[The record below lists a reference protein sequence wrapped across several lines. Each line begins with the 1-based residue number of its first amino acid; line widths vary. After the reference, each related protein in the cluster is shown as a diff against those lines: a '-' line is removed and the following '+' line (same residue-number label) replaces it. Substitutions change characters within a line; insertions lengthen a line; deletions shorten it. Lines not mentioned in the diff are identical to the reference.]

1 MFNEIYKKIKEY
13 DNIVIV
19 RHIGVDPDA
28 LCSQI
33 ALRDSILL
41 TFPNKNVIAIG
52 NGSGKFSSFG
62 KLDKIQTFSNALLIV
77 CDTPDMKRLD
87 SARISDFSYSIKI
100 DHHPF
105 IEKFCDLEYI
115 DDTKTSASEIILSMI
130 FSTPLLCN
138 LEIASTLY
146 AGIVSD
152 SNRFL
157 FNNTSTE
164 TFSLLAKLLK
174 EYPISLED
182 VYKKLYMRPLAEV
195 RLEGYIASN
204 MIVTEHGLGY
214 IVLKNDLLVSLGVD
228 SASPGN
234 MVNHFNYIK
243 EVIVWATITEDV
255 KNGVFRI
262 SIRSRGPIINEL
274 AEKYYGGG
282 HKMASGARVK
292 TLEEALHLME
302 ELDELLNQYTEGD
315 IDGN

>member
-1 MFNEIYKKIKEY
+1 MFDEIYKKIKEY

-28 LCSQI
+28 LCSQL

-52 NGSGKFSSFG
+52 NGSGKFSSLG
-62 KLDKIQTFSNALLIV
+62 RLDKIETFSNALLIV
-77 CDTPDMKRLD
+77 CDTPDLKRLD
-87 SARISDFSYSIKI
+87 SAKITDFSYSIKI

-105 IEKFCDLEYI
+105 IEKFCDIEYI

-130 FSTPLLCN
+130 FSTPLQCN
-138 LEIASTLY
+138 EEIASTLY

-157 FNNTSTE
+157 FNNTSSE
-164 TFSLLAKLLK
+164 TFSILSKLLK
-174 EYPISLED
+174 EYPFSLEN

-204 MIVTEHGLGY
+204 MTVTNHGLGY
-214 IVLKNDLLVSLGVD
+214 IVLTNELLTSLGVD

-234 MVNHFNYIK
+234 MVNRFNYIQ
-243 EVIVWATITEDV
+243 EVLVWATITEDI
-255 KNGVFRI
+255 KNGLFRI
-262 SIRSRGPIINEL
+262 SIRSRGPIINEI

-292 TLEEALHLME
+292 TLEEALCLME
-302 ELDELLNQYTEGD
+302 ELDELLNRYTEGESND
-315 IDGN
+315 N